1 MEMKVDIVKYLIKNE
16 KLIILKDK
24 DGKINRKRYNLKSA
38 AWVNPCGTYNRCQRI
53 TFALPA

>member
-1 MEMKVDIVKYLIKNE
+1 MKVDIVKYLIKNE